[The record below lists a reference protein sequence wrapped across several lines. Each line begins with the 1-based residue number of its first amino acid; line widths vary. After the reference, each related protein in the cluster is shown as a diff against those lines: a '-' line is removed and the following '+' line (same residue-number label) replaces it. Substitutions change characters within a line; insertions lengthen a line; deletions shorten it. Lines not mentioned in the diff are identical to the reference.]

1 MSKVQY
7 AAIFAVIATVAI
19 SIICYMWPNVRN
31 NSKNKHIILQLT
43 MVAIMDVIYYSSFFT
58 NNIWQLMVNHCLTQ
72 IFEIVIAYMYFDFVT
87 QYSCDKKTSLRR
99 ILRWLVVLDVIML
112 AVNMIDCRFFKFV
125 VSGNGR
131 EIYVNP
137 IANIWYIIHLGITV
151 WLIAL
156 FMLAIYRKMLVTSQK
171 YRNKYLI
178 LNLLLI
184 AGTIICAVV
193 RSVGYFTNFPSVLL
207 MSFGACALFYL
218 YYYIPNHRY
227 NEMKDFAI
235 RNVTSPVLMFDD
247 EDKLEFVNVPATKIL
262 GLDTGIMLDD
272 FIRDSNLR
280 YILSP
285 DRRRTGKTK
294 EFTLTIE
301 FKNYSF
307 LVHGQEIWDV
317 QQNFAGTLLVYND
330 ISKQE
335 KLKNEA
341 TYHATRDSL
350 TGLWNR
356 EFFMEIAQRTVSD
369 HPDREF
375 MMIVSDIDQFK
386 IFNDILGTK
395 MGDDL
400 LLTIA
405 NSIKSY
411 EKPLW
416 VTARVG
422 GDGFAVLMPREDF
435 DEERVI
441 ERCNAS
447 IGERKYGIPVK
458 FYLGAYDIID
468 DTVSLYDIYDRALMA
483 LESIKGDKEK
493 VIAYYEESIREKKI
507 NELTNR
513 K

>member
-7 AAIFAVIATVAI
+7 AAIFAVMATVAI
-19 SIICYMWPNVRN
+19 AIICYMWPKVKN
-31 NSKNKHIILQLT
+31 NSKNKHIVLQLS
-43 MVAIMDVIYYSSFFT
+43 MVVCMDVIYYSSFFT
-58 NNIWQLMVNHCLTQ
+58 NDIWYLMFNHCLTQ
-72 IFEIVIAYMYFDFVT
+72 IFEIIIAYLYFDFVT
-87 QYSCDKKTSLRR
+87 KYCYEKKTRVRSL
-99 ILRWLVVLDVIML
+99 LRWLVILDTIMI
-112 AVNMIDCRFFKFV
+112 AVNMIDCSFFKFV
-125 VSGNGR
+125 VSGNGG

-151 WLIAL
+151 WLIFL
-156 FMLAIYRKMLVTSQK
+156 FMIAIYKKMLVTSQK

-178 LNLLLI
+178 LNILLL

-207 MSFGACALFYL
+207 MSFGACAVFYL
-218 YYYIPNHRY
+218 YYYIPNCRY

-247 EDKLEFVNVPATKIL
+247 EDRLEFVNEPAIKIL
-262 GLDTGIMLDD
+262 DLDTGILLDD

-285 DRRRTGKTK
+285 DRRRTDKTK

-301 FKNYSF
+301 FKSYSF
-307 LVHGQEIWDV
+307 LVHGQEIWDA

-335 KLKNEA
+335 KLKSEA
-341 TYHATRDSL
+341 TYHATRDTL

-386 IFNDILGTK
+386 MFNDILGTK

-405 NSIKSY
+405 NAIKGY

-422 GDGFAVLMPREDF
+422 GDGFAVLLPSEDF
-435 DEERVI
+435 DEERFI

-447 IGERKYGIPVK
+447 INERKYGIPVK
-458 FYLGAYDIID
+458 FYLGAYYIKG
-468 DTVSLYDIYDRALMA
+468 DTVSSYDIYDRALMA
-483 LESIKGDKEK
+483 LESIKGDEEK

-507 NELTNR
+507 SELTNR